1 MKHESPRPGMTG
13 KGSGVHRR
21 HAEQPELTRPSAP
34 SQVRPDPVAAFM
46 PWAQEEERSLRRR
59 LLAFQQRAGT
69 RSRQSEDD
77 RARFQWMLAHEIA
90 AESAFA
96 TAPAEHLQEVLQTI
110 TRIAMVAG
118 SLERWS
124 DHG

>member
-1 MKHESPRPGMTG
+1 
-13 KGSGVHRR
+13 
-21 HAEQPELTRPSAP
+21 
-34 SQVRPDPVAAFM
+34 M
-46 PWAQEEERSLRRR
+46 PWARKDERALRRR

-96 TAPAEHLQEVLQTI
+96 AAAPEHLEEVLQTI

-124 DHG
+124 GCNG